1 MMCVMRMLDE
11 FEPEEAT
18 KLMTSPKCIRRVLEK
33 FPDVMPE
40 NLSPRRRVD
49 HAIEVM
55 PRVAP
60 PAKAPY
66 RMNHEELKEL
76 KV

>member
-1 MMCVMRMLDE
+1 MMCVRQMSDE
-11 FEPEEAT
+11 FESKKAINLVT
-18 KLMTSPKCIRRVLEK
+18 TSKCIKRVSKEFL
-33 FPDVMPE
+33 DVMPE
-40 NLSPRRRVD
+40 ELLKDLPPRRRVD

-66 RMNHEELKEL
+66 
-76 KV
+76 